1 VPEFVFNRSRAEI
14 GLFLRHL
21 WATDGC
27 VWLNRN
33 GRGPKVV
40 IYYGTNSPRL
50 AHDVQHLLARLGI
63 ISRIKSTQKGSHRP
77 GYNATIT
84 GSADQLRFAL
94 IVGGHGERALAI
106 SEALKILQETKANTN
121 RDTIPVEIWDLV
133 KSRMTELGITH
144 RAMAAMRNSTYG
156 GTSHFRFAPS
166 RSLLNQYAE
175 LIEDVELK
183 EIANSDV
190 FWDTVVSI
198 VPDGVED
205 VYDMTVPTTHNF
217 VANGLIVHNS
227 IEQDSDLVM
236 FIYRDE
242 VYNPD
247 SEQKGEAELIVA
259 KHRNGPTG
267 LLRLAFM
274 NQYTKFAN
282 IARGPGF

>member
-1 VPEFVFNRSRAEI
+1 
-14 GLFLRHL
+14 
-21 WATDGC
+21 
-27 VWLNRN
+27 
-33 GRGPKVV
+33 
-40 IYYGTNSPRL
+40 
-50 AHDVQHLLARLGI
+50 
-63 ISRIKSTQKGSHRP
+63 
-77 GYNATIT
+77 
-84 GSADQLRFAL
+84 
-94 IVGGHGERALAI
+94 
-106 SEALKILQETKANTN
+106 
-121 RDTIPVEIWDLV
+121 
-133 KSRMTELGITH
+133 
-144 RAMAAMRNSTYG
+144 MAAMRNSTYG
-156 GTSHFRFAPS
+156 GTSHFRFPPS